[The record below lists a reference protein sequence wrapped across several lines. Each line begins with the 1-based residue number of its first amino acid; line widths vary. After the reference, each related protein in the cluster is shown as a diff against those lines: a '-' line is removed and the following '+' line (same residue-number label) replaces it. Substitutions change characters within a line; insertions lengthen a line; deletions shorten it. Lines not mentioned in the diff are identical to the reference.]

1 MWGIYQL
8 ISFLTSA
15 GNIEGRINISILC
28 VNNLDIFNWLFF
40 LLTEGVRRILLNS
53 LNSWLVINIFVSI
66 DIDCLLKTLLSLHLS
81 FCITHSHINCHWTTK
96 MSIYAIHNSLL
107 NHLNALLWVGLSTKR
122 LYVMSFSKNY
132 ITTKKYLNIDYWTEI
147 YFKANF

>member
-8 ISFLTSA
+8 INFLTSA

-28 VNNLDIFNWLFF
+28 VNNLDVFNWLFF

-66 DIDCLLKTLLSLHLS
+66 DIDCLLQTLL
-81 FCITHSHINCHWTTK
+81 ITHSHSNCHWTTK
-96 MSIYAIHNSLL
+96 MSIYAINNSLL

-122 LYVMSFSKNY
+122 LYVMSFSKND
-132 ITTKKYLNIDYWTEI
+132 IRTKKYLNIDYWTET
-147 YFKANF
+147 

>member
-8 ISFLTSA
+8 INFLTSA

-28 VNNLDIFNWLFF
+28 VNNLDVFNWLFF

-66 DIDCLLKTLLSLHLS
+66 DIDCLLQTLLSLIFSSLS
-81 FCITHSHINCHWTTK
+81 FGITHSHSNCRWTTK
-96 MSIYAIHNSLL
+96 MSIYAINNSLL
-107 NHLNALLWVGLSTKR
+107 NHLNALLWVGLSIKR

-132 ITTKKYLNIDYWTEI
+132 TTAKKYLNIDYWTET
-147 YFKANF
+147 